1 MSVFQRSLRVSS
13 SSNVIRQ
20 QIDLNLCS
28 DIVAPIISWALSWIQ
43 ITSLS
48 RIFNVKAALWY
59 KMPVKA
65 SISTL
70 STTLTWLYFLLSH
83 QEGLKICLLQV
94 ASSCLYIA
102 QYRPSFYLWKKS
114 LNNKDGFFT
123 DLPARWGPGLF
134 CTCSQLLFYGFVR
147 LYLFSIPFLPFS
159 WSQYIQNYAQLVVMH
174 YHNYYHLQYHQ
185 EFSTFVSADLLQNF
199 RIHLS
204 SVIWS
209 HLGQIPNFQKIIL
222 GQLLSNK

>member
-1 MSVFQRSLRVSS
+1 MISNNFSIKDIQCKSCSLIQNASESFNINSINKFNMTLFFVESSRGSENLSITGCILLFVYCTMSS
-13 SSNVIRQ
+13 
-20 QIDLNLCS
+20 
-28 DIVAPIISWALSWIQ
+28 IIL
-43 ITSLS
+43 
-48 RIFNVKAALWY
+48 
-59 KMPVKA
+59 P
-65 SISTL
+65 
-70 STTLTWLYFLLSH
+70 
-83 QEGLKICLLQV
+83 G
-94 ASSCLYIA
+94 
-102 QYRPSFYLWKKS
+102 KKS

-185 EFSTFVSADLLQNF
+185 EFWTFVSADLLQNF